1 MKRTLAIALMSFLV
15 VPAFAQ
21 QKGMEM
27 KGMDMKGMEKKE
39 AGSAVHK
46 ATGVV
51 TRVDA
56 AKSKVT
62 IKHDP
67 VPSLK
72 WPTMTMA
79 FAVKDKALMQKLA
92 KDKKVE
98 FEFIEDG
105 KEFVV
110 TSVK

>member
-1 MKRTLAIALMSFLV
+1 MGKLLILVMFLAA
-15 VPAFAQ
+15 PAAFAQ
-21 QKGMEM
+21 HGSM
-27 KGMDMKGMEKKE
+27 KDMDRKGMEKKE
-39 AGSAVHK
+39 AQSVHK

-56 AKSKVT
+56 ASNKVT

-67 VPSLK
+67 VQSLN

-79 FAVKDKALMQKLA
+79 FAVKDKALMQKMA

-98 FEFIEDG
+98 FEFVQQG
-105 KEFVV
+105 NEFVV